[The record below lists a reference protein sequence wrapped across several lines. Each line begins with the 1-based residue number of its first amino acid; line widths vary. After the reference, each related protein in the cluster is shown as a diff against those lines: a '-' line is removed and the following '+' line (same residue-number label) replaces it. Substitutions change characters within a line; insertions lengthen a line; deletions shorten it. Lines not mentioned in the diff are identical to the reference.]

1 MPRRWAL
8 SIVILFL
15 AAAGAAQDG
24 LTIPMKAEPLQMAE
38 EAREIYLAACA
49 TVQQEFGR
57 THPLSPKVTL
67 VLGAEKDGVLTQKGE
82 VQLRKWDRYLFAQ
95 GVVIL
100 AFGELMPTEE
110 KLTMAKRAVSWAG
123 ATIGVQQMQK

>member
-1 MPRRWAL
+1 MPRRWVL

-15 AAAGAAQDG
+15 AAAGAARDG
-24 LTIPMKAEPLQMAE
+24 LTIPVKAKPPQMAE

-67 VLGAEKDGVLTQKGE
+67 VLGAEKDGVFTQKGE

-100 AFGELMPTEE
+100 LSANLCRQRRNSRWQSAP
-110 KLTMAKRAVSWAG
+110 
-123 ATIGVQQMQK
+123 